1 MKVQQVNPFV
11 TAACDVLSGETG
23 QQVTRG
29 AIALEADPYTT
40 EEVTALVG
48 ISGSI
53 RGSLYLSMSLDTAVA
68 LVSTMLG
75 QAVESFDALAQS
87 GIAELA
93 NVVAGAAGTAMSN
106 DGVAIDITPPLMMVG
121 AGARISAVDL
131 QRVAV
136 PIDTACGQI
145 SVHLAFRND

>member
-23 QQVTRG
+23 QPVTRG
-29 AIALEADPYTT
+29 SIGLEGDPYTT
-40 EEVTALVG
+40 EEVTALIG

-53 RGSLYLSMSLDTAVA
+53 RGSMYLSMSLDTAVDI
-68 LVSTMLG
+68 VSTMLG
-75 QAVESFDALAQS
+75 QPVPSFDALAQS

-93 NVVAGAAGTAMSN
+93 NVVAGTAGTAMSN
-106 DGVAIDITPPLMMVG
+106 DGNEIDITPPLMMIG
-121 AGARISAVDL
+121 AGARISALDL

-136 PIDTACGQI
+136 PIETSCGQI
-145 SVHLAFRND
+145 TVHLAFRGD